1 MAAQPVHNQS
11 PHQAD
16 APEAEA
22 VSAKSGVQAVE
33 QHDSPKHVASPAHA
47 LQARIVSEL
56 SKPNHMSA
64 RRIVATLLVLSLS
77 TWFAGFILYAA
88 L

>member
-11 PHQAD
+11 PYQAD
-16 APEAEA
+16 TPEADT
-22 VSAKSGVQAVE
+22 VSGKPGVQAVE
-33 QHDSPKHVASPAHA
+33 KRDSPAHVASPAHA

-56 SKPNHMSA
+56 SKPNHMSV
-64 RRIVATLLVLSLS
+64 RRVFATLLVLSLS
-77 TWFAGFILYAA
+77 TWLAGFILYAA